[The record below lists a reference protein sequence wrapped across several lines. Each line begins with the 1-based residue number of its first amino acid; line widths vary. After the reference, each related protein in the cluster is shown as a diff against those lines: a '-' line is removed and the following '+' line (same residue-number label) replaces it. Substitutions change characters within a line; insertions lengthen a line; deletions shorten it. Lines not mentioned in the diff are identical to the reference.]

1 MWISLILI
9 LIFLTFNFI
18 LFYHSSGLVKG
29 LNQVGKALDRKD
41 AYLCILAEDCDDPK
55 YKKLI
60 TALAKQNKIPLIEVD
75 SRNELGEW
83 LGQCKYDKAGVARKV
98 RGASSVAIKDY
109 GENSEALTF
118 LEQYVKEHDLW
129 AHWSLSFKLWYLKA
143 MSDHRERTEPL
154 FSWTNASDQLVHF
167 FN

>member
-1 MWISLILI
+1 METEADIEPVAAAPAEEQKIDTIKDAIKNVIKKSMAAE
-9 LIFLTFNFI
+9 
-18 LFYHSSGLVKG
+18 GLVKG

-75 SRNELGEW
+75 SRAELGAW
-83 LGQCKYDKAGVARKV
+83 LGQCKYDAAGVARKV

-118 LEQYVKEHDLW
+118 LEQYVKEHDL
-129 AHWSLSFKLWYLKA
+129 
-143 MSDHRERTEPL
+143 
-154 FSWTNASDQLVHF
+154 
-167 FN
+167 